1 MMERSDYLDNA
12 KAILITIVVFGHL
25 IESALSNPTTLALY
39 KTIYAF
45 HMPAFVLLAGY
56 LSRSSTFG
64 LKWASE
70 LLSIALVLVVA
81 QGLYATRD
89 AMSGNFLGLDYYLHH
104 PRWVL
109 WYLASL
115 LAWKASLPLLRY
127 GYVSVLLAVAISIV
141 AGWVHYDPMLYSWQR
156 TATFLPFF
164 VAGYALQERRM
175 FAPNTKAFRYAAIA
189 IFASAF
195 VFFMSQGSRVETS
208 WLYGRQ
214 LYDPAFGPF
223 EKLQLMALAALL
235 IWAGA
240 MLVPPMTT
248 PFTRFGATTLSVF
261 ILHGVVVLSLRE
273 SFLRSAMGDSF
284 IAALIAVGLVALLSH
299 DALSRPFMWLWR
311 APKTIIRPRR
321 VRAGDDAERPPS

>member
-1 MMERSDYLDNA
+1 MERSDYLDNA

-156 TATFLPFF
+156 TATFL
-164 VAGYALQERRM
+164 RRWIC
-175 FAPNTKAFRYAAIA
+175 Y
-189 IFASAF
+189 
-195 VFFMSQGSRVETS
+195 SRKKNICAQHKS
-208 WLYGRQ
+208 
-214 LYDPAFGPF
+214 
-223 EKLQLMALAALL
+223 
-235 IWAGA
+235 
-240 MLVPPMTT
+240 T
-248 PFTRFGATTLSVF
+248 P
-261 ILHGVVVLSLRE
+261 LHGNRNFCVSVC
-273 SFLRSAMGDSF
+273 
-284 IAALIAVGLVALLSH
+284 LLH
-299 DALSRPFMWLWR
+299 EPRQSR
-311 APKTIIRPRR
+311 
-321 VRAGDDAERPPS
+321 